1 MKPDLD
7 TFIAAC
13 PGLDEGLVEEH
24 LARLT
29 DDYFGVFSLAE
40 AAKHI
45 ECLARLSPENPVEI
59 LFDAG
64 EGRRLD
70 ATVLAFDHRGEF
82 SLIAGCLAAL
92 GFDVSSGDIFTFGGE
107 REAAQAGPR
116 RRRTER
122 RDGAAADPRFRRRII
137 DRFSGEIPPG
147 ADREAWCGEARAR
160 LAAVLGLLERVD
172 EDSAGKAAHL
182 VNDGVARRLAEL
194 EVDAA
199 SLLFPV
205 SIEVDNDAGPWTS
218 LRVVSQDT
226 PMFLYALS
234 NALALQGIAIERVRI
249 RTHGR
254 RIEDRLDVLDARG
267 RKITDAEQ
275 LSRIKLAVLLTKQ
288 FTYFLN
294 RAPDPYM
301 ALARF
306 EQLVG
311 RVLEG
316 PEHGRWLEL
325 LSKPDALKDL
335 ARLFGASEY
344 IWEDLIRQQYET
356 LLPMLAPHLGGRR
369 FAESP
374 TGLRQCLDAALAG
387 AETLEARCRVLNE
400 FKDREL
406 FLIDLDHILCL
417 SHDVRVLAENLTR
430 LAEVV
435 VAAACRIV
443 YDDLVARHGEPRTV
457 AGLPARWAVF
467 GLGKL
472 GGVAL
477 GYASDVELL
486 FVYSDSGR
494 TSGPDAVENSEFFGA
509 LVKKLSAA
517 IVAKREGIFQVDVR
531 LRPYGLSGPWAC
543 SLESF
548 CDYYGA
554 GGKAHSYERLALVRL
569 RAIGGDPELGRQV
582 ERLRDEFL
590 YAADS
595 IRIPELRELR
605 ARQLKEKVPP
615 GACNVKFSP
624 GALVDIEYDVQIL
637 QIMYGKDRPRLR
649 TPRIHEALAGL
660 SEAGVLSAEE
670 SAQLGEAYYFL
681 RRLINGLR
689 MLRGSAQDLFLPA
702 MDADE
707 FTHLARRMGYER
719 GGPLEPAQALR
730 ADFET
735 HTARVRA
742 FIERHFGRESLPG
755 PAGANIADVVLS
767 EQMPEDARRKI
778 LVGLGFG
785 DPARAAV
792 NLRCLAGSGAQRDAF
807 ARLAVLASDYLRG
820 VPDCDM
826 ALNNWERFVSALAAG
841 DARERHFALLMR
853 QPKRLEI
860 LVGILAGSQFVADT
874 LIRDTEFLDWVT
886 DPENLHAVR
895 DAAALGRELAAFG
908 GLAHDAWRNAV
919 RRFRRREILR
929 IATRDICLR
938 AAITSVVAD
947 LSSLAE
953 AMTAAALERVW
964 RDLAA
969 ECRAAGVE
977 EPARRFCILAFGKL
991 GGGELNYSSDIDLL
1005 GVCDEAGADPEARAA
1020 PIFDRAME
1028 LVHRALSAHTEEG
1041 YAYRVDVRLR
1051 PYGRAGHLVFTR
1063 GELGEYYR
1071 TRAALWEVQALLKLR
1086 PIAGAL
1092 DVGRRLLDDL
1102 APVLC
1107 APRKAA
1113 EVARAIDAMRQKAAR
1128 AGAEDGI
1135 DVKSGVGGIRDVE
1148 FLVQGL
1154 QLVAASRTSAVLSG
1168 NTLQALDL
1176 LARAGVLPAETAAQ
1190 LAQDY
1195 AFLRRVEHCL
1205 QIMEDQQIHVLP
1217 GGEAE
1222 RTALAR
1228 RVLGGASTAG
1238 DFMAALTE
1246 CRDRVRAAYVRHLRD
1261 GGTGSPG

>member
-1 MKPDLD
+1 MKPDLEA
-7 TFIAAC
+7 FIAAC
-13 PGLDEGLVEEH
+13 PGLDERLVGEH
-24 LARLT
+24 LARLAE
-29 DDYFGVFSLAE
+29 DYFGVFSLEE
-40 AAKHI
+40 AAAHLACI
-45 ECLARLSPENPVEI
+45 ARLSPENPVEV
-59 LFDAG
+59 LFDSG

-92 GFDVSSGDIFTFGGE
+92 GFNVSSGDIFTCGAE
-107 REAAQAGPR
+107 RDAAQDAPR
-116 RRRTER
+116 RRPAR
-122 RDGAAADPRFRRRII
+122 RDRAAVDPRARRKII

-147 ADREAWCGEARAR
+147 ADREAWCGEARA
-160 LAAVLGLLERVD
+160 LLGTVLGLLDRGDD
-172 EDSAGKAAHL
+172 ESVRKAAHL
-182 VNDGVARRLAEL
+182 VNDGVARRLAEMQ
-194 EVDAA
+194 VDAA

-249 RTHGR
+249 RTHGH

-267 RKITDAEQ
+267 RKILEAEQ

-311 RVLEG
+311 RVLEA
-316 PEHGRWLEL
+316 PEHGRWVEM
-325 LSKPDALKDL
+325 LSSPDALKDL
-335 ARLFGASEY
+335 ARLFGASEF

-369 FAESP
+369 FADSP
-374 TGLRQCLDAALAG
+374 AALKQCLDAALAG

-406 FLIDLDHILCL
+406 FLIDLDHILCP
-417 SHDVRVLAENLTR
+417 SHDVRELAEHLTR

-435 VAAACRIV
+435 VAAACRCV
-443 YDDLVARHGEPRTV
+443 YEDLVARHGEPRTV

-486 FVYSDSGR
+486 FVYSDSGC
-494 TSGPDAVENSEFFGA
+494 TSGPGAIENSEFFGA

-517 IVAKREGIFQVDVR
+517 IAAKREGIFQVDVR

-615 GACNVKFSP
+615 GACNAKFSP
-624 GALVDIEYDVQIL
+624 GALVDLEYDVQIL
-637 QIMYGKDRPRLR
+637 QLMYGKDRPRLR

-660 SEAGVLSAEE
+660 SEAGVLSADE
-670 SAQLGEAYYFL
+670 SAHLGEAYYFL

-689 MLRGSAQDLFLPA
+689 MLRGSAQDLFLPP
-702 MDADE
+702 MDSDE

-719 GGPLEPAQALR
+719 GGPLEPGQALR

-755 PAGANIADVVLS
+755 PAGANIADLVLS

-778 LVGLGFG
+778 LLGLGFR
-785 DPARAAV
+785 DPARARV
-792 NLRCLAGSGAQRDAF
+792 NLRGLAGSGAQRDAF

-826 ALNNWERFVSALAAG
+826 ALNNWERFVSALAG
-841 DARERHFALLMR
+841 EARERHFALLMR

-860 LVGILAGSQFVADT
+860 LMGILAGSQFVADT

-886 DPENLHAVR
+886 DPGNLHAVR
-895 DAAALGRELAAFG
+895 DTAALGRELAG
-908 GLAHDAWRNAV
+908 CGDLPHDAWLNAV

-938 AAITSVVAD
+938 SPMTSVVSD

-953 AMTAAALERVW
+953 AMTSAALERVW

-969 ECRAAGVE
+969 ESRAAGVGDPE
-977 EPARRFCILAFGKL
+977 RRFCILAFGKL

-1005 GVCDEAGADPEARAA
+1005 GVCDDAGADREARVP

-1041 YAYRVDVRLR
+1041 HAYRVDMRLR
-1051 PYGRAGHLVFTR
+1051 PYGRAGHLVSSR
-1063 GELGEYYR
+1063 AELVEYYR
-1071 TRAALWEVQALLKLR
+1071 RRAALWEVQALLKLR

-1092 DVGRRLLDDL
+1092 DVGRGLLDDL
-1102 APVLC
+1102 APALC
-1107 APRKAA
+1107 APRNAA
-1113 EVARAIDAMRQKAAR
+1113 EVARSIDAMRDKVAR
-1128 AGAEDGI
+1128 AGGQDGI
-1135 DVKSGVGGIRDVE
+1135 DVKSGIGGIRDVE

-1154 QLVAASRTSAVLSG
+1154 QLAAASRTSAVLSG
-1168 NTLQALDL
+1168 NTLKALDL
-1176 LARAGVLPAETAAQ
+1176 LAREGVLPAEAAAQ

-1217 GGEAE
+1217 EGEAE
-1222 RTALAR
+1222 REALAR
-1228 RVLGGASTAG
+1228 RVLGGASTAQ
-1238 DFMAALTE
+1238 DFMTALTQ
-1246 CRDRVRAAYVRHLRD
+1246 CQDRVRAAYVRHLRE
-1261 GGTGSPG
+1261 GGAGTRG